1 MAHQEEEKKAFT
13 HITMEANSHFKL
25 SKVNKHL
32 LQSVHDKEIQ
42 AHLVNLMSASPDDS
56 KSAVE
61 NTGHLQSLEQALL
74 NVMVHRRT
82 NASVKKVDIQD
93 KMLKSPNTRTIADTL
108 TIVPLLNFTAGVI
121 PESVQTNLTKPASS
135 ADYVNALAQFSNIA
149 DICID
154 LSPEQND
161 LGIAATR
168 LSTVWGN
175 ILTSSVGL
183 SKDDP
188 EALKKY
194 KALEAMLWSSGSENP
209 ITGIKSARKKTE
221 LYDSETKAHSAY
233 LAAMT
238 SYINLE
244 DDTSKIDPEKWAKL
258 APIEQQKVQMKF
270 EDWISSGKNEVA
282 QILSQMDNLL
292 RGSTSQLISNAR
304 SLFANAKNTSVKLGD
319 FYQVVF
325 TPSDVFS
332 ADSTS
337 WVHLETKK
345 GADYSKIKSSSL
357 KAGASAKASWGLW
370 SVSGGGNHSKDTHS
384 EDTETA
390 NASVD
395 MKYCRVNLSRPWM
408 NTGYMP
414 SPDWYFGEFEAGK
427 ISQGSVSEN
436 SKDTNLTLSSYPV
449 SFILAKDITITA
461 HFSKAHMDQI
471 ATATSGGASVGW
483 GPFKIGGS
491 FSKSTFEKTAT
502 SQETNGKLTIEGPI
516 IIAYVVETPPKS
528 APQKKK

>member
-25 SKVNKHL
+25 SNVNKHL
-32 LQSVHDKEIQ
+32 LKSVHGNEI
-42 AHLVNLMSASPDDS
+42 ASHLKTLSAKRSMNLMKDDA
-56 KSAVE
+56 KSSVE
-61 NTGHLQSLEQALL
+61 NTGNLQSTVEQALL
-74 NVMVHRRT
+74 TVMYGGYTGETLPV
-82 NASVKKVDIQD
+82 NQ
-93 KMLKSPNTRTIADTL
+93 TI
-108 TIVPLLNFTAGVI
+108 IPLLSFAGGGI
-121 PESVQTNLTKPASS
+121 SKSVQTNLTNPASV
-135 ADYVNALAQFSNIA
+135 ADYVNATAEFSIMANIY
-149 DICID
+149 
-154 LSPEQND
+154 LNLTPEQND
-161 LGIAATR
+161 LGSGGGIAGTR
-168 LSTVWGN
+168 LSTVWDN

-319 FYQVVF
+319 FYRVDF
-325 TPSDVFS
+325 TPPDVFNK
-332 ADSTS
+332 DSTS
-337 WVHLETKK
+337 WGQLDTKK
-345 GADYSKIKSSSL
+345 AIGAP
-357 KAGASAKASWGLW
+357 WGLW
-370 SVSGGGNHSKDTHS
+370 GVSSGDHSKDTHKK
-384 EDTETA
+384 DTETA

-408 NTGYMP
+408 NTSYMS

-449 SFILAKDITITA
+449 SFILAKDITITGN
-461 HFSKAHMDQI
+461 FSKEHMEQI
-471 ATATSGGASVGW
+471 ETAISGGASVGW
-483 GPFKIGGS
+483 GPFKVGGS
-491 FSKSTFEKTAT
+491 SSKSTFEKTAT
-502 SQETNGKLTIEGPI
+502 SQETNGKLSITGPI
-516 IIAYVVETPPKS
+516 IIAY
-528 APQKKK
+528 

>member
-1 MAHQEEEKKAFT
+1 MAYQEEEKKAPPN
-13 HITMEANSHFKL
+13 IKIKANSHFKL
-25 SKVNKHL
+25 SNVNKHL
-32 LQSVHDKEIQ
+32 LKSVHGNEI
-42 AHLVNLMSASPDDS
+42 ASHLKTLSAKRSMNLMKDDA
-56 KSAVE
+56 KSSVE
-61 NTGHLQSLEQALL
+61 NTGNLQSTVEQALL
-74 NVMVHRRT
+74 SVMYG
-82 NASVKKVDIQD
+82 AYSGD
-93 KMLKSPNTRTIADTL
+93 KATITPPL
-108 TIVPLLNFTAGVI
+108 NQTIIPLLSFAGGGI
-121 PESVQTNLTKPASS
+121 SKAVQTSLTNPASA
-135 ADYVNALAQFSNIA
+135 ADYVNALAEFSNMA
-149 DICID
+149 DIYIN

-161 LGIAATR
+161 LGSGGGIAGTR
-168 LSTVWGN
+168 LSTVWDN